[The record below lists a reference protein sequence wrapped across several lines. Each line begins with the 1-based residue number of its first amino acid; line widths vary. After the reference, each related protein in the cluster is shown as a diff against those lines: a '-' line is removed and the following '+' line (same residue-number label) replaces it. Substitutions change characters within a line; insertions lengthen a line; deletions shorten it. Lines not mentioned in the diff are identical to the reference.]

1 MVKKFQ
7 SINTEREFGFEQ
19 KPLRVYTSADFPKV
33 HAKLSC
39 YWEEGKFNREQ
50 FLVDCGATTK
60 EGAVIV
66 QNYHLLKNK
75 AGEDYPVCDAPSQFA
90 RARNLLEWYLPETGN
105 YPKIDVRKEMKQLQ
119 DNMRFEVRP
128 LLDDENQ
135 RRADEPF

>member
-1 MVKKFQ
+1 MARIKQ
-7 SINTEREFGFEQ
+7 QELDTFGFEQ
-19 KPLRVYTSADFPKV
+19 KPLRVYAQYDFPKI

-75 AGEDYPVCDAPSQFA
+75 VGEDYPVCDAPSQLS
-90 RARNLLEWYLPETGN
+90 RALNLLGWYLPETGN
-105 YPKIDVRKEMKQLQ
+105 YPKIDVQKEMKQLR
-119 DNMRFEVRP
+119 DGMRFEVRP
-128 LLDDENQ
+128 LLDDENK
-135 RRADEPF
+135 AKANDYF